1 MTAFWDILVSFWAIF
16 LDRLFDPV
24 GALVALTIG
33 SFGKKKWIIPIGGL
47 AGVAITTW
55 LLYRVGRVD
64 GFAVVPFLAGF
75 VAFALWAALGHLAFR
90 RMMGKVTK

>member
-1 MTAFWDILVSFWAIF
+1 MMDFLSIF
-16 LDRLFDPV
+16 FDRLFDPV

-55 LLYRVGRVD
+55 LLYRVGRID
-64 GFAVVPFLAGF
+64 GFEVSPFLAGF

-90 RMMGKVTK
+90 RMMGKANK